1 MNTQIHID
9 FISSIILFGIIQAI
23 VILAIFIRKRPL
35 GYLFIVVLIA
45 SFMFQEIEAFLIT
58 SGFMIYILPL
68 FNVSVPFAFLLGP
81 SLKFYSTQLLG
92 NKVHWKA
99 ILFHYMP
106 FILYFF
112 YSFFYFLQPLERKYY
127 AYMKIVD
134 PQLSISIPTQKFGA
148 DPLDIQGI
156 VVVELI
162 GLHLL
167 MYGILNLH
175 KIYTSRKTINKE
187 GIFLWLISLNALL
200 FFGGLI
206 LLLSEGGI
214 VNGKILYEPI
224 LPSFMARVYGTFSLY
239 IISTYLMTNSNFFKY
254 GRGKYEKS
262 SLTKEIRILKLQKIV
277 NILEQE
283 KPFLDD
289 SYSLT
294 ELAKKSNMI
303 PNHVT
308 EVINKELKMTFFDLT
323 NQYRI
328 KEAKK
333 LLTKRENHLKMEQ
346 LAYSLGYKSKSA
358 FFNAFKKQTML
369 TPSQY
374 KNSKLSTD

>member
-1 MNTQIHID
+1 M
-9 FISSIILFGIIQAI
+9 IL
-23 VILAIFIRKRPL
+23 VIFIRKRPL

-92 NKVHWKA
+92 NKVHWKS

-134 PQLSISIPTQKFGA
+134 PRLSISIPTQKFGA